1 MRHLIL
7 LSALLALTLTACGT
21 RGGLV
26 LPPGPPPPPLFG
38 NPPPAPA
45 KPAQK
50 PTPEADKREGAGDL
64 NTPQEAR

>member
-7 LSALLALTLTACGT
+7 LGAILALAACGT

-38 NPPPAPA
+38 NPPPPPA
-45 KPAQK
+45 KPAAKQNPDAAK
-50 PTPEADKREGAGDL
+50 PESAGDL
-64 NTPQEAR
+64 NTPQEAQK